1 MPAKYPHMM
10 PFEVPIWERFLA
22 DVPFRAVKISYD
34 VHLGKG
40 IPVNPDWPAW
50 LVSVVRA
57 TSRKRADVVLETAN
71 AVWVLEIK
79 VRASFS
85 ALGQLMGYGVLL
97 LEEWEPRKPVRLAVI
112 CERVAADMSPVLAE
126 FGISVFVV

>member
-1 MPAKYPHMM
+1 MPAKYAHMM

-22 DVPFRAVKISYD
+22 DPPFQMVKISYD
-34 VHLGKG
+34 VHLGEG

-50 LVSVVRA
+50 LVRVVRA
-57 TSRKRADVVLETAN
+57 TSRKRADVVVETAD
-71 AVWVLEIK
+71 AIWILELK

-85 ALGQLMGYGVLL
+85 ALGQLIGYGVLL
-97 LEEWEPRKPVRLAVI
+97 LDEWQPRKPVHLAVV
-112 CERVAADMSPVLAE
+112 CERVAADMRPVLNE